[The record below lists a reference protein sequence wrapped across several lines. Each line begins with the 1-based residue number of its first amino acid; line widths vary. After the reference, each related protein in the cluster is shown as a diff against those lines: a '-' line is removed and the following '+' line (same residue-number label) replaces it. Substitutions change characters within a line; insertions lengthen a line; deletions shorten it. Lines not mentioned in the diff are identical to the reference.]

1 MDGSR
6 TFADGRERGIKM
18 AEIQERYRGEWVLIE
33 YTKLDD
39 ELNVLEGEVIAHSPN
54 RDEIYELQRG
64 MKGRKLAIEYLGEI
78 PEEEDL
84 VVVF

>member
-1 MDGSR
+1 V
-6 TFADGRERGIKM
+6 EGIAMEM
-18 AEIQERYRGEWVLIE
+18 AEIRKRYRNEWVLIE

-39 ELNVLEGEVIAHSPN
+39 ELNVVEGVVITHSKD
-54 RDEIYELQRG
+54 REEIHKAQMEL
-64 MKGRKLAIEYLGEI
+64 KNKKLAIEYLGEI

>member
-1 MDGSR
+1 M
-6 TFADGRERGIKM
+6 EM
-18 AEIQERYRGEWVLIE
+18 AEIRKRYRNEWVLIE

-39 ELNVLEGEVIAHSPN
+39 ELNVVEGVVIAHSKD
-54 RDEIYELQRG
+54 REEIHKAQMEL
-64 MKGRKLAIEYLGEI
+64 KNKKLAIEYLGEI